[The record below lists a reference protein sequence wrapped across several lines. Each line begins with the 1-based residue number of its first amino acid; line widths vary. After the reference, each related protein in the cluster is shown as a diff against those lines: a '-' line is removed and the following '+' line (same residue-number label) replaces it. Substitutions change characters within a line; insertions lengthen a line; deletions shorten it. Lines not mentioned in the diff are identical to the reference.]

1 LKMLK
6 TVSIV
11 VTGKVQ
17 GVFYRQSTR
26 EKAMA
31 LGITGEV
38 RNMPDDTVHII
49 ATGTA
54 SQIEQLIEWCR
65 KGPSRAIVKNVES
78 TTILLQN
85 FNGFSIVRK

>member
-1 LKMLK
+1 MRQ
-6 TVSIV
+6 TVSII

-26 EKAMA
+26 EKAIS

-38 RNMPDDTVHII
+38 KNMPDDTVHIV

-54 SQIEQLIEWCR
+54 SQIEQLIAWCR
-65 KGPSRAIVKNVES
+65 KGPPRAVVESVES
-78 TTILLQN
+78 TILPLQDFSSFTIA
-85 FNGFSIVRK
+85 RK

>member
-1 LKMLK
+1 MQQ

-11 VTGKVQ
+11 VSGKVQ

-26 EKAMA
+26 EKAIA

-38 RNMPDDTVHII
+38 RNMPDHTVHII

-54 SQIEQLIEWCR
+54 SQIEQLIEWCK
-65 KGPSRAIVKNVES
+65 KGPPRSIVESVES
-78 TTILLQN
+78 TTIPSQD
-85 FNGFSIVRK
+85 FSSFTIIRK

>member
-1 LKMLK
+1 MRQ
-6 TVSIV
+6 TVSIIV
-11 VTGKVQ
+11 SGKVQ

-38 RNMPDDTVHII
+38 KNMPDHTVHIV

-65 KGPSRAIVKNVES
+65 KGPPRAVVENVES
-78 TTILLQN
+78 SMIPLQD
-85 FNGFSIVRK
+85 FSHFTVVRR

>member
-1 LKMLK
+1 MQQ

-11 VTGKVQ
+11 VSGKVQ

-26 EKAMA
+26 EKAIA

-38 RNMPDDTVHII
+38 RNMPDHTVHII

-54 SQIEQLIEWCR
+54 SQIEQLIEWCK
-65 KGPSRAIVKNVES
+65 KGPPRSIVEGVES
-78 TTILLQN
+78 TTIPLQD
-85 FNGFSIVRK
+85 FSSFTVIRK